1 MEVDVESLVSDNPMV
16 LDSSDQMIELREKW
30 SDQAVYRTAGEHC
43 ARHQK
48 KHHLVAEPRDRVYS
62 FVCE

>member
-1 MEVDVESLVSDNPMV
+1 MV